1 MGEESAEEVEE
12 GEDEIMTEV
21 SALFIEGGPLSFSCP
36 GRDFRPVE
44 GFRPSLALVD
54 STLTMIGRRRGVCNV
69 LVRLFCFNHRA
80 VRELRRVRRWL
91 DVVLFHI

>member
-36 GRDFRPVE
+36 GRNSDQSKVLD
-44 GFRPSLALVD
+44 RPSRL
-54 STLTMIGRRRGVCNV
+54 LT
-69 LVRLFCFNHRA
+69 RL
-80 VRELRRVRRWL
+80 LR
-91 DVVLFHI
+91 